1 MKRMADIFRGR
12 IIDVTDKTYTIELT
26 GDSSKLDAFLRGH
39 RPRGHPRDRA
49 HRRLRHRARRAHP
62 ARLRSA
68 LPTSHTRLRS
78 NTMKV
83 YYDKDA
89 DLSLIKGKNVTII
102 GYGSQGHAH
111 AQNLNDSGVQGHGRP
126 APRRRLLGQGREG
139 RPEGGR
145 GGRGGQERRRGHD
158 PAARRADRRGLQE
171 RRRAPHPAKG
181 ASLAFAHGFNVHY
194 GQVVPRE
201 DLDVW
206 MVAPKAP
213 GHTVRSTYA
222 QGGGVPHLIAV
233 HADRSGKARDLA
245 LSYAAANGGG
255 KAGIIETNFREETE
269 TDLFGE
275 QAVLCGGTVELI
287 KAGFETLVEAGYA
300 PEMAYFECLHELKL
314 IVDLIYEGGI
324 ANMNYSISNNAEYGE
339 YVTGPK
345 IVTDE
350 TKTRHAPGAAAT
362 SRPASTPRAS
372 SWRTAPARRRLLS
385 PPPPDGRALHRGG
398 GREAARDDAAGSRPT
413 SWSTAAATDVRG
425 AASHAGLA

>member
-1 MKRMADIFRGR
+1 
-12 IIDVTDKTYTIELT
+12 
-26 GDSSKLDAFLRGH
+26 
-39 RPRGHPRDRA
+39 
-49 HRRLRHRARRAHP
+49 
-62 ARLRSA
+62 
-68 LPTSHTRLRS
+68 
-78 NTMKV
+78 MKV

-89 DLSLIKGKNVTII
+89 DLSLVKGKNVTII

-111 AQNLNDSGVQGHGRP
+111 AQNLNDSGVKVTVGLR
-126 APRRRLLGQGREG
+126 
-139 RPEGGR
+139 R
-145 GGRGGQERRRGHD
+145 GGASWNKAEKAGLRVAD
-158 PAARRADRRGLQE
+158 VAAAVKAADVVMMLLPDEQIAAVYKNDVE
-171 RRRAPHPAKG
+171 PNIKQG

-213 GHTVRSTYA
+213 GHTVRSTYT

-233 HADRSGKARDLA
+233 HADRTGKARDLA

-255 KAGIIETNFREETE
+255 KAGVIETNFREETE

-275 QAVLCGGTVELI
+275 QTVLCGGAVELI
-287 KAGFETLVEAGYA
+287 KAGFETLTEAGYA

-350 TKTRHAPGAAAT
+350 TRQAMRKVLKDIQSGEYAKSFILENRAGAPT
-362 SRPASTPRAS
+362 LMS
-372 SWRTAPARRRLLS
+372 RRRLMAEHPIEVVGEQL
-385 PPPPDGRALHRGG
+385 RAMMPWIKKNRLV
-398 GREAARDDAAGSRPT
+398 DQSKN
-413 SWSTAAATDVRG
+413 
-425 AASHAGLA
+425 